1 MFMVKEEYANIK
13 NLLKLRLKL
22 NIKGFVWLI
31 VILSLIIFVSFSENV
46 VQILRGDGI
55 IFYNMADF
63 SIALLVFVAGGFFV
77 QMLMYKSQNDMLSV
91 FPQTNNSRFVSSLL
105 CNFIVTFGLVGF
117 VLAVFL
123 IRHFVILLLS
133 VFVDNLYFAL
143 DFSLSLM
150 VVGFF
155 VYVIYS
161 LLLVSFFE
169 LVGVILRKWTYYAI
183 LAFTAALSL
192 IFANMNTV
200 VERLPYVFGFLTGES
215 SIILFFVK
223 AIAILLAM
231 NALSFFINNKTV
243 YYKNHGSGLNKL
255 VVIGCIVLTVLMVIL
270 PIILFNGALTL
281 EVTSETQAFSRPQS
295 IAAGRSGYFFR
306 NVHEVRIDISH
317 LPDGSNINVSIEDR
331 DVSVDVVA
339 SMFMSNRAPIAIT
352 GYEDLQNIYGDTIVI
367 IFFPPS
373 FEINSFQLSYF
384 TSPQYVAY
392 LDGNTLFLDAIMD
405 DVQAVFLPVWGIA
418 RQFDVFQDRNI
429 FREPMLGFSGGG
441 NITAHAWIRV
451 E

>member
-1 MFMVKEEYANIK
+1 MVKEEYANIK

-22 NIKGFVWLI
+22 NIKGFVWLL
-31 VILSLIIFVSFSENV
+31 VILSLIIFVPFSESV
-46 VQILRGDGI
+46 VRILRGDGI

-63 SIALLVFVAGGFFV
+63 SIALLIFVGGGFFV
-77 QMLMYKSQNDMLSV
+77 QTLMYKGQNDALSV

-105 CNFIVTFGLVGF
+105 CNFIVAFGLVGF

-123 IRHFVILLLS
+123 VRHFVILLLG

-143 DFSLSLM
+143 DFSVGLM

-183 LAFTAALSL
+183 VAFTAALSL
-192 IFANMNTV
+192 ILANMNTV
-200 VERLPYVFGFLTGES
+200 VESLPYVFGFLTGES
-215 SIILFFVK
+215 SVILFFAK
-223 AIAILLAM
+223 AIVILLAI

-255 VVIGCIVLTVLMVIL
+255 VVIGCVAVTVAVTVIL
-270 PIILFNGALTL
+270 PLILFNGALTL
-281 EVTSETQAFSRPQS
+281 EVTSETQAFSGPRA
-295 IAAGRSGYFFR
+295 IAAERSGYVHR
-306 NVHEVRIDISH
+306 DVHEVRIDISH
-317 LPDGSNINVSIEDR
+317 LPNGSNINVSVEDR
-331 DVSVDVVA
+331 DISVDVVA
-339 SMFMSNRAPIAIT
+339 SMFISNRAPVSIT
-352 GYEDLQNIYGDTIVI
+352 GYEDLQSVYGDTLVIV
-367 IFFPPS
+367 FFPPL
-373 FEINSFQLSYF
+373 FEINGFRLTDF
-384 TSPQYVAY
+384 TSPQFIAY
-392 LDGNTLFLDAIMD
+392 LDGNTLFVDAVMD

-418 RQFDVFQDRNI
+418 RQFDVFRDRNI

-441 NITAHAWIRV
+441 NITTNAWVRV